1 MKRKLHLPR
10 DFATKYPVQVY
21 DLFISVIAIC
31 SIALLIWQMF
41 FFPQGETRRLLVLFD
56 YLFCLFFFLD
66 YLRCIYRADNR
77 LHYIFTWGLLDLAS
91 SVPMVP
97 ALRFLRLARVFRV
110 LMVIRSFR
118 ILTKVLIQD
127 SIASTVT
134 VTTLVG
140 SLIIVGACVG
150 VLRFEQGAPG
160 ANITNAEDA
169 AWWAVVTTS
178 TVGYGD
184 YYPVT
189 NGGRLLAVL
198 IMCVGIGLFATFA
211 GALVS
216 AIMRHIKTQRPE
228 TPAERFHELARQ
240 NELILQ
246 RLDALEEK
254 LDSKSG

>member
-1 MKRKLHLPR
+1 MTRNHLLPR

-21 DLFISVIAIC
+21 DLFISIIAIG
-31 SIALLIWQMF
+31 SLGLLVWQMF
-41 FFPQGETRRLLVLFD
+41 FLPLGETRRLLLLFD

-66 YLRCIYRADNR
+66 YLRCIYRADHKW
-77 LHYIFTWGLLDLAS
+77 HYVFTWGLLDLAS
-91 SVPMVP
+91 SIPVVP
-97 ALRFLRLARVFRV
+97 ALRFLRLVRIFRV

-118 ILTKVLIQD
+118 ILTKVVVQD

-140 SLIIVGACVG
+140 CLIIVGACIG
-150 VLRFEQGAPG
+150 VLHFEQEAPG
-160 ANITNAEDA
+160 ANITNAEEV

-189 NGGRLLAVL
+189 NGGRLFAVL

-216 AIMRHIKTQRPE
+216 TIMRHLKKNQTE
-228 TPAERFHELARQ
+228 SPAERLQELTRQ

-246 RLDALEEK
+246 RLEALEAK
-254 LDSKSG
+254 IDSNPD